1 MDYTE
6 IVNAQNAA
14 KKQSEKQAP
23 RPTPKHNHHR
33 SSSGRWWK
41 ILAVIVALALLLS
54 VFYISTYNRLQ
65 TLDEAT
71 DASWSQVLN
80 TYKRRADLVPQL
92 VQTVQS
98 YVAHEEKLLTEIT
111 EARANVGKMHI
122 DSKDL
127 TPEKLAEFQKS
138 QQQLSTAIGRL
149 LAVSENYPELKS
161 NELYQ
166 NLQAQLEGNEN
177 RITVARRD
185 YIEAVKAF
193 NVAVRRFPGNIIAK
207 RIGMTVKP
215 NFSVE
220 DEAQISTP
228 PTLNLP

>member
-1 MDYTE
+1 MSIDYTKIGQE
-6 IVNAQNAA
+6 YQ
-14 KKQSEKQAP
+14 KKQPA
-23 RPTPKHNHHR
+23 
-33 SSSGRWWK
+33 SSPSHQKSPSSHANKGK
-41 ILAVIVALALLLS
+41 VLPVIIALIVLVLIGCG
-54 VFYISTYNRLQ
+54 FYLHAYNKLQ
-65 TLDEAT
+65 SLDEAV

-111 EARANVGKMHI
+111 EVRAHVGKI
-122 DSKDL
+122 QLDSKDL
-127 TPEKLAEFQKS
+127 TPEKLAAFQKS
-138 QQQLSTAIGRL
+138 QQQLSSSIGRL

-161 NELYQ
+161 SELYQ

-193 NVAVRRFPGNIIAK
+193 NGAVRRFPGNMIAK
-207 RIGMTVKP
+207 RYGMTVKA

-220 DEAQISTP
+220 DEVQISAP